1 MKIIGLLLAA
11 GMSDRMGPVNKL
23 TMSFRGRSIVEV
35 SLKNMIGSSLDQIV
49 VVLGDDHFA
58 MADFL
63 KQQKS
68 ESIRLVYNPDYQTG
82 RASSCRCGLEYL
94 ADDTEAALFMVADKP
109 SVSPALIN
117 QALEKFE
124 KNRPPILCVRTPQ
137 GRGHP
142 IIFAR
147 ELFDE
152 LTRLDGDRG
161 GQKIIDQYADQVF
174 WLDDS
179 SEQINVNTNDDYQR
193 LIKQDAPTNVSNSP
207 EANS

>member
-1 MKIIGLLLAA
+1 MKITGLLLAA
-11 GMSDRMGPVNKL
+11 GMSDRMNRVNKL
-23 TMSFRGRSIVEV
+23 TLPFRDRSIVEV
-35 SLKNMIGSSLDQIV
+35 SLRNMIESSLEQIAA
-49 VVLGDDHFA
+49 VLGHDHTA
-58 MADFL
+58 MTGLLRQYESD
-63 KQQKS
+63 
-68 ESIRLVYNPDYQTG
+68 SIRLLYNQDYQTG
-82 RASSCRCGLEYL
+82 RASSIRRGLEYL
-94 ADDTEAALFMVADKP
+94 DDDTEAALFMVADKP
-109 SVSPALIN
+109 AVSSALIN

-124 KNRPPILCVRTPQ
+124 KNRPPILGVRTPK

-152 LTRLDGDRG
+152 LTRLEGESG
-161 GQKIIDQYADQVF
+161 GQKMIDQYANQVF

-193 LIKQDAPTNVSNSP
+193 LIKQDAPANISNSP